1 MILSGREIVAREL
14 VCNLQDAKTQQQPC
28 GIDLTLRQ
36 ISSWTSAA
44 ELDFNNTHRRAAA
57 CEPIPYAADN
67 TIKLQPGSHLVDFN
81 ETISVPL
88 DCMASIY
95 PRSSLWRSGVSVSA
109 GVVDAGYSGALGA
122 LLEVKNPHGVV
133 LHRGARLAQ
142 IIFEKMGE
150 AVKGYDGVYQGSRGS
165 AGRDGM
171 VCKRPSV
178 NSAAPVE

>member
-1 MILSGREIVAREL
+1 MILSGHEIVAREL
-14 VCNLQDAKTQQQPC
+14 VRNLEDATTQQQPC

-44 ELDFNNTHRRAAA
+44 ELDLDNTHRRAAA

-67 TIKLQPGSHLVDFN
+67 TIKLRPGSYLVDFN
-81 ETISVPL
+81 EAISVPL

-133 LHRGARLAQ
+133 LHKRARLAQ
-142 IIFEKMGE
+142 VIFEELGK
-150 AVKGYDGVYQGSRGS
+150 AVRGYDGVYQGSRSS
-165 AGRDGM
+165 AGRDG
-171 VCKRPSV
+171 VGYERPSV
-178 NSAAPVE
+178 NSASAVE